1 MNLLKENPFLA
12 GLGAATAALLLA
24 AGYFL
29 LDAQTRYAEETATFE
44 QQTATLEQLQ
54 GHKPFPNEANLKA
67 MQQER
72 DEALAILRKIG
83 DTVRVDAPTVTPQAF
98 QDALRKN
105 VSEIVERAKAEG
117 VTLGENFFLGFEEY
131 ETRLPSAETASQLA
145 LQLASIHNVATILID
160 AKVREIS
167 SFHRAPLPG
176 ETGGA
181 KKQENQA
188 KAAGDKDLPDLRLAP
203 FEVNFAGRPIGLP
216 HRLQP
221 HPRREARRVR
231 APRRH
236 HQLRPGRTQE
246 GNRGGRLRQPRQ
258 RSRPRRQQTRRR
270 SRTPHRQPPTGLHLR
285 RLRRGRQVIAAAAM
299 DQIKAHYDR
308 FLLIAAGLAV
318 VIVAA
323 FLALQ
328 ASSLQETFVPPTVRT
343 EGEKHSPDQGIVTL
357 QEDHAGRWTRQRL
370 AGQQGLA
377 LRQPHLPAR

>member
-29 LDAQTRYAEETATFE
+29 VDAQTRYAEETATFE

-54 GHKPFPNEANLKA
+54 SHKPFPNEANLKA

-98 QDALRKN
+98 QDTLRKN

-176 ETGGA
+176 EAGGA

-188 KAAGDKDLPDLRLAP
+188 KAPGDKDLPDLRLAP
-203 FEVNFAGRPIGLP
+203 FEVNFAADQSAFRTAFNRILDVKPAVFV
-216 HRLQP
+216 RL
-221 HPRREARRVR
+221 VGITNS
-231 APRRH
+231 APAAPKKEIAEDVSANPASQAGPAVNKPVVGQEH
-236 HQLRPGRTQE
+236 LIVNLQLASISAG
-246 GNRGGRLRQPRQ
+246 
-258 RSRPRRQQTRRR
+258 S
-270 SRTPHRQPPTGLHLR
+270 
-285 RLRRGRQVIAAAAM
+285 
-299 DQIKAHYDR
+299 
-308 FLLIAAGLAV
+308 AAG
-318 VIVAA
+318 
-323 FLALQ
+323 
-328 ASSLQETFVPPTVRT
+328 
-343 EGEKHSPDQGIVTL
+343 GK
-357 QEDHAGRWTRQRL
+357 
-370 AGQQGLA
+370 
-377 LRQPHLPAR
+377 